1 MERGTVVNKDLFF
14 KKELYP
20 KEAIM
25 KAAYHFVDRCYIHV
39 DMIAQDYIVR
49 VTPKPGV
56 QLEDFV
62 NEFENELLAQSVR
75 YQVYQQTHT
84 LREILVARA
93 MSSTMTSG
101 NQDIDENNLP
111 EQVDTLENILM
122 DWFERN
128 E

>member
-1 MERGTVVNKDLFF
+1 MNKDLFF